1 MNASAL
7 FQQVLDTALAELRAA
22 GIDVFSFALYH
33 DHESRAVSVCVDTE
47 ANSWRAVDESN
58 RYSAAHFQE
67 AIAQGDLQ
75 QAALWQANAGRNLSL
90 GDFLLVKLARTSL
103 DDVPVDEQFHLQ
115 MAQALIAN
123 QQAIAA
129 LASKPARLL
138 LACSG
143 RDSEVALVWS
153 PLTDDGQ
160 DRTDGQS

>member
-1 MNASAL
+1 MNAPAL
-7 FQQVLDTALAELRAA
+7 FLQILNTALAELRSA

-33 DHESRAVSVCVDTE
+33 DHESRTVSVCVDTE
-47 ANSWRAVDESN
+47 ANSWRAVEESN

-75 QAALWQANAGRNLSL
+75 QAVLWQANAGRNLSL
-90 GDFLLVKLARTSL
+90 GDFLLVNLARTNL
-103 DDVPVDEQFHLQ
+103 GDVPVDEQFHLL

-143 RDSEVALVWS
+143 RDSEVALAWS

-160 DRTDGQS
+160 D